1 MYTILG
7 AGGAIANE
15 FSKVLFQN
23 KTPFT
28 LVSRSPRSV
37 YGGLTLAADLT
48 SKKQTDEV
56 LRGASVVLL
65 CPGLKYD
72 IDIWNKHWPLIMS
85 NTIEACSKYN
95 LKLIFF
101 DNVYM
106 LGEVNGAMTEQ
117 TAYKPVS
124 KKGELREKIATQLMD
139 EVKAGNITAMIA
151 RAADFYGPNCKTSIL
166 NMLVLDKMAKR
177 KKAQWF
183 INDNVVHSFTF
194 TPDCGKA
201 LWLLSNSQ
209 EAWNQIWNLP
219 TASPAL
225 TGKEIINIASQIF
238 GMSPK
243 HTVIGKGMVGFLG
256 VFMKIMKELKEMLYQ
271 YEADY
276 IFDSSKFE
284 KAFGFT
290 PTTYKDGIQEVANS
304 YQKGY
309 KD

>member
-28 LVSRSPRSV
+28 LVSRTPRSV

-56 LRGASVVLL
+56 LRGASIVLL

-72 IDIWNKHWPLIMS
+72 IKIWNKHWPLIMS

-106 LGEVNGAMTEQ
+106 LGQVMGAMTEE
-117 TAYKPVS
+117 TPYNSVS
-124 KKGELREKIATQLMD
+124 KKGELRAKIATQLMD

-151 RAADFYGPNCKTSIL
+151 RAADFYGPNCKTSVL
-166 NMLVLDKMAKR
+166 NTMVFDKMAK
-177 KKAQWF
+177 KKKPQWLV
-183 INDNVVHSFTF
+183 NDQVFHSFTF
-194 TPDCGKA
+194 TPDCASA
-201 LWLLSNSQ
+201 LWLLSNS
-209 EAWNQIWNLP
+209 EDAWNQIWNLP
-219 TASPAL
+219 TAKPAL
-225 TGKEIINIASQIF
+225 TGKEIINMAAEVFNAS
-238 GMSPK
+238 SK
-243 HTVIGKGMVGFLG
+243 HIVIGKGMVGFLG
-256 VFMKIMKELKEMLYQ
+256 IFMKIMSELKEMLYQ
-271 YEADY
+271 YEVDY

-284 KAFGFT
+284 KAFNFKATPYKEGFQIT
-290 PTTYKDGIQEVANS
+290 AASYKKSI
-304 YQKGY
+304 
-309 KD
+309 

>member
-28 LVSRSPRSV
+28 LVSRKARSA

-56 LRGASVVLL
+56 LRGASIVLL

-72 IDIWNKHWPLIMS
+72 INIWNKHWPLIMS

-106 LGEVNGAMTEQ
+106 LGRVNGAMTEE
-117 TAYKPVS
+117 TAYNPVS
-124 KKGELREKIATQLMD
+124 KKGELRAKIATQLMD

-166 NMLVLDKMAKR
+166 NTLVFDKMAKK

-183 INDNVVHSFTF
+183 INDQVVHSFTF
-194 TPDCGKA
+194 TPDCASA
-201 LWLLSNSQ
+201 LWLLSNS
-209 EAWNQIWNLP
+209 EDAWNQVWNLP
-219 TASPAL
+219 TAKPAL
-225 TGKEIINIASQIF
+225 RGEEIINMAAEIFNAS
-238 GMSPK
+238 SK
-243 HTVIGKGMVGFLG
+243 HMVIGKGMVGFLG
-256 VFMKIMKELKEMLYQ
+256 IFMKVMKELKEMLYQ
-271 YEADY
+271 YEVDY

-284 KAFGFT
+284 KAFNFKPT
-290 PTTYKDGIQEVANS
+290 PYKEGIQITAAS
-304 YQKGY
+304 YK
-309 KD
+309 KPI